1 MQSRTFDF
9 GRPFTFVFQD
19 PRWLTKILIGGLFI
33 LGIIILVGPLFAM
46 GYCAR
51 LVRNVVAG
59 KSQPLPEWDDLGEY
73 FAEGLRLFVI
83 GLLYAIP
90 VMIIACVLIGPTI
103 LMEAIARNHD
113 DALRDVGGIFSGFA
127 SCLIAPISLALTL
140 WMPGALLFAI
150 MEQSFG
156 AAFDFARIWKFI
168 RDNMANYLLAFVVY
182 LLARFIAGAGLIL
195 CCIGVIFTI
204 FWQMLIS
211 SYAYAE
217 AWRLAR
223 TRP

>member
-1 MQSRTFDF
+1 MQVIA
-9 GRPFTFVFQD
+9 PA
-19 PRWLTKILIGGLFI
+19 KINLSLRV
-33 LGIIILVGPLFAM
+33 LG
-46 GYCAR
+46 CR
-51 LVRNVVAG
+51 
-59 KSQPLPEWDDLGEY
+59 SD
-73 FAEGLRLFVI
+73 
-83 GLLYAIP
+83 
-90 VMIIACVLIGPTI
+90 
-103 LMEAIARNHD
+103 
-113 DALRDVGGIFSGFA
+113 GFHEIET
-127 SCLIAPISLALTL
+127 LIAPISLALTL